1 MGVREIQ
8 YLCLVCGTKES
19 MNKKN
24 VTQVKTAHHFL
35 VLQRMCTMVAA
46 LGAIEPAQ
54 PPAEWE
60 HKCGGKEKQKN
71 LPP

>member
-24 VTQVKTAHHFL
+24 VTQVKTAHHLL
-35 VLQRMCTMVAA
+35 VIYYKGC
-46 LGAIEPAQ
+46 AIEPAQ